1 MTAMSKGELSS
12 FLNRG
17 TFMAKLPIVKED
29 GSPRVV
35 PLWFVLD
42 AEDNII
48 FGTATN
54 SVKWKNI
61 SCDPRV
67 SKYLRRPPR
76 ISIFI
81 CYNIW

>member
-12 FLNRG
+12 FLNQG

-29 GSPRVV
+29 GSPHVV

-54 SVKWKNI
+54 SVKGKNI
-61 SCDPRV
+61 FCDH
-67 SKYLRRPPR
+67 SIGKR
-76 ISIFI
+76 IHQ
-81 CYNIW
+81 